1 MNEQDIIN
9 AVKAVVSQMEGS
21 SNSSKTQCKMDSI
34 SLDMAN
40 LLIEKVKAKAKE
52 MKVNA
57 VVAVSSSAGRPIS
70 IQCMEDSFIAS
81 YDIALKKTFTSVSLK
96 MSTDDL
102 SRLSQPGQP
111 LYGIQFTNDGN
122 IVIFGGGEPLMNN
135 GKLVGALG
143 VSGGTAPQ
151 DTELAAYG
159 KKVFEEVLTCL

>member
-1 MNEQDIIN
+1 MNEQDIMN
-9 AVKAVVSQMEGS
+9 AVKAVMSQMDGVKT
-21 SNSSKTQCKMDSI
+21 SSKGQQKIDNI
-34 SLDMAN
+34 SLDLAN
-40 LLIEKVKAKAKE
+40 LLIEKVKAKAAE
-52 MKVNA
+52 MGVNA
-57 VVAVSSSAGRPIS
+57 VVAVSTNQGRPIS
-70 IQCMEDSFIAS
+70 VQCMDDAFIAS

-135 GKLVGALG
+135 GKLVGAVG

-151 DTELAAYG
+151 DTALAAYG